1 MPTIAAAIALIWIL
15 PFACGGRVRLGSSVH
30 RRRWLS
36 AAGGSAVAY
45 VFVDLLPEM
54 QRMQERFLAASTGR
68 AFPFP
73 AYRVYSSALVGFVL
87 FYALEHVAAASR
99 PGRGEGGSLEE
110 RPIVYWVQIAGFA
123 VYCGLMGYLL
133 REDAATRALS
143 IVPYGFA
150 MFCHFWIVDHALRKE
165 HGAAYDRSGRWIV
178 AAGIVAGWIAAGLEL
193 ASDLILPTVMGF
205 IAGGVVLNSVKGEL
219 PEDGEA
225 RMVPF
230 VAGAFG
236 YGLLLLAIG

>member
-1 MPTIAAAIALIWIL
+1 MTTAAAVIALCWIV
-15 PFACGGRVRLGSSVH
+15 PFAIGGRVPAIGH

-54 QRMQERFLAASTGR
+54 QHMQERFLSAASDH

-73 AYRVYSSALVGFVL
+73 AYRVYTSALVGFVL
-87 FYALEHVAAASR
+87 FYALEHIAAASR
-99 PGRGEGGSLEE
+99 PESGEGRSREE
-110 RPIVYWVQIAGFA
+110 RPIVYWLQIGGFA
-123 VYCGLMGYLL
+123 TYCGLMSYLL
-133 REDAATRALS
+133 REEADARALS
-143 IVPYGFA
+143 IVPYGVA
-150 MFCHFWIVDHALRKE
+150 MFCHFWVVDHALRKE

-178 AAGIVAGWIAAGLEL
+178 AAGIAAGWIVASLEL
-193 ASDLILPTVMGF
+193 SSDLILPTLMGF

-219 PEDGEA
+219 PEEGEA

-236 YGLLLLAIG
+236 YALVLLAVG

>member
-1 MPTIAAAIALIWIL
+1 MATTAAVIALIWIV
-15 PFACGGRVRLGSSVH
+15 PFAIGGRLRVSGH

-36 AAGGSAVAY
+36 AAGGSAIAY

-54 QRMQERFLAASTGR
+54 QHMQERFLAASAGR

-73 AYRVYSSALVGFVL
+73 AYRVYTSALAGFVL
-87 FYALEHVAAASR
+87 FYALEHIAAASR
-99 PGRGEGGSLEE
+99 PASRDGRSREE
-110 RPIVYWVQIAGFA
+110 RPIVYWVQICGFA
-123 VYCGLMGYLL
+123 VYCGLMSYLL
-133 REDAATRALS
+133 REDAESRALS

-165 HGAAYDRSGRWIV
+165 HGAEYDRSGRWVV
-178 AAGIVAGWIAAGLEL
+178 AAGIVAGWIVASLDL
-193 ASDLILPTVMGF
+193 SSDLVLPTLMGF

-219 PEDGEA
+219 PEEGEA

-230 VAGAFG
+230 VAGAIA
-236 YGLLLLAIG
+236 YAALLLAIG